1 MSGTHGKGQNH
12 VSNMSAEF
20 CTRQKILG
28 NNSAGKQ
35 NFAECPFTGMSAYL
49 LPSVSRRYSVQKSRS
64 RPSLGKRTSTI
75 CRVLVTDTRQNRRTR
90 TWRVAP
96 PVRWGT
102 PLCRV
107 LLYAECQMH
116 LCCPSASAVYRV
128 PECLARQH
136 YPSASTGFAECLARQ
151 HSANTVVRA
160 APV

>member
-1 MSGTHGKGQNH
+1 MQQERIQLQPRHYWKQSFCRVCGTHGKGQNH
-12 VSNMSAEF
+12 VGNMCAEC

-35 NFAECPFTGMSAYL
+35 NFAECPFTGLSAYL
-49 LPSVSRRYSVQKSRS
+49 LPSVSGRHSAQKCRS
-64 RPSLGKRTSTI
+64 RPSLGKRTSTL

-116 LCCPSASAVYRV
+116 LCCPLASAVYRV
-128 PECLARQH
+128 PAGTR
-136 YPSASTGFAECLARQ
+136 
-151 HSANTVVRA
+151 
-160 APV
+160 